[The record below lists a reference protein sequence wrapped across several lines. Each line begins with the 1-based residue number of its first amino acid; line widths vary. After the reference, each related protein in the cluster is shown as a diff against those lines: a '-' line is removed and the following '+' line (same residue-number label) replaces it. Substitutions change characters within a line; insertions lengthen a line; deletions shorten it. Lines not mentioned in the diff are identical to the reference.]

1 MQRMAGNDRSAN
13 SEGTQ
18 SELPALLVPGGSCSS
33 LCRSHTRD
41 EPGRE
46 QPPLHQAS
54 AAQRA
59 HGPLQEHVLVAA
71 NDEWA
76 RLTSQDH
83 TEIRHG
89 GVATLLM
96 KLSQRYGW
104 NEGKSM
110 AKLRALMTA
119 LEKQDVASRSR
130 EGSDGGRMRATAAN
144 GTDRGH

>member
-1 MQRMAGNDRSAN
+1 MQHTAGNDRGTG
-13 SEGTQ
+13 SEATQ
-18 SELPALLVPGGSCSS
+18 TELPALLVPGGSCSS
-33 LCRSHTRD
+33 LCRSHSRD
-41 EPGRE
+41 GAERE
-46 QPPLHQAS
+46 S
-54 AAQRA
+54 RAANQSSDA
-59 HGPLQEHVLVAA
+59 HRGHAPLQEHVLVAA

-76 RLTSQDH
+76 RLTPEDH
-83 TEIRHG
+83 TEIRNG

-130 EGSDGGRMRATAAN
+130 DSRKGRMPVRTAAN
-144 GTDRGH
+144 GTDLSH